1 MAIYHL
7 SLKSI
12 SRGNGRSAV
21 AAAAYR
27 SAERLENTR
36 EGLVHDFRGK
46 AGVLATGI
54 ELPEGVDAN
63 WARDR
68 AALWNAAE
76 EAEKRKD
83 AKTAQEFEVALP
95 HELDAE
101 QREELVRG
109 FARMLADKYGAAAD
123 WAIHE
128 PSREGDGRN
137 HHAHVMITVREVTP
151 DGLGEKIA
159 LGREHAWLRRA
170 GLASSRQQLAEIRES
185 WADLGNAAL
194 AQAGHDIRIDH
205 RSHDARG
212 VSLAP
217 TKHIG
222 VHAVQLARKG
232 VRVIRTAMSPARSRW
247 NAEVIGVAPEELLAL
262 VADEKSVFGER
273 DIARAIERA
282 VRDAAARAQA
292 AEAVMSSPELVR
304 IAPDDGGRS
313 ERQYGRLYTTTR
325 AIRMEAEMSRVVSG
339 LARGRAHG
347 VVRSAV
353 EDVIGLRAEENDL
366 WNSALS
372 DEQEA
377 ALRYVTGPE
386 GIAVVTGRA
395 GAGKSTMLAAA
406 REAWERDGYRVLG
419 AALAGKAADGL
430 QEASGIGART
440 LGAWAWR
447 WERGQERLE
456 PKDVLVVDEA
466 GMLGTAQLTAL
477 LKQVKS
483 AGAKVVLVGDA
494 EQLQPIGAGA
504 PFRAA
509 AELCGSAGLDT
520 IHRQRADWQR
530 QASEHLATGQVKEGL
545 SLYAARDRVRFRTRD
560 SDAGLA
566 LAAQYALDVMAH
578 PGESRLALTHRRR
591 DVVALNDMIRTALRE
606 KGLLGAGEQ
615 EVRTAVGPR
624 RFTVGDKVMFL
635 ANDSRLGVR
644 NGSFGV
650 VTGLE
655 DGKIAVRPM
664 RQEGQGKGQGEAI
677 LLDTGSR
684 PAIDHGYAVTIH
696 KAQGVTVD
704 RAFVLASKT
713 MDRHLAYVALT
724 RHRESVLLVAA
735 NRTFGDLAGL
745 SARLSRADSARNVRD
760 YAEGFLARRG
770 FVAGMAERVAQKA
783 VELLSGTGAGAL
795 KDAFLKFPPP
805 VPVEMPALDG
815 ETLALQKRVLAKEL
829 ERSEGQMVPRD
840 PAFIRKQERQAAE
853 LEQQRRLARER
864 ERALSRSRGPELS
877 LGLSMDP
884 W

>member
-12 SRGNGRSAV
+12 SRGKGRSAI

-27 SAERLENTR
+27 SAERLENAR
-36 EGLVHDFRGK
+36 EGLVHDFRAK

-54 ELPEGVDAN
+54 ELPEGVEAP

-68 AALWNAAE
+68 SSLWNAAE
-76 EAEKRKD
+76 AAEKRRD

-109 FARMLADKYGAAAD
+109 FARMLADKYDAAAD

-128 PSREGDGRN
+128 PSLEGDGRN
-137 HHAHVMITVREVTP
+137 HHAHVMITVREVTAQ
-151 DGLGEKIA
+151 GLGEKIA

-170 GLASSRQQLAEIRES
+170 GLASSRQQLTEIRES

-194 AQAGHDIRIDH
+194 ARAGHDIRIDH

-212 VSLAP
+212 LSLAP
-217 TKHIG
+217 TEHVG

-232 VRVIRTAMSPARSRW
+232 VRVIRAALSPSRSRW

-273 DIARAIERA
+273 DIARAITRA
-282 VRDAAARAQA
+282 VRDEADRAKA

-304 IAPDDGGRS
+304 IAPDDGGRCD
-313 ERQYGRLYTTTR
+313 RQRGPLYTTRR
-325 AIRMEAEMSRVVSG
+325 AIRLEAEMSRVVSG
-339 LARGRAHG
+339 LVRDRAHG
-347 VVRSAV
+347 VARSAV
-353 EDVIGLRAEENDL
+353 EDVIGLRAETGDP
-366 WNSALS
+366 WTPPLS
-372 DEQEA
+372 GEQEA
-377 ALRYVTGPE
+377 ALRHVTGPE

-430 QEASGIGART
+430 QEASGIKART

-447 WERGQERLE
+447 WERGQEMPG

-466 GMLGTAQLTAL
+466 GMLGTAQLTAI
-477 LKQVKS
+477 LKQVRS

-494 EQLQPIGAGA
+494 DQLQPIGAGA
-504 PFRAA
+504 PFRAV
-509 AELCGSAGLDT
+509 AELCGTAGLDT
-520 IHRQRADWQR
+520 IHRQREDWQR

-545 SLYAARDRVRFRTRD
+545 ARYAARDRVRFRRRD

-566 LAAQYALDVMAH
+566 LAAEYAVDVMAH

-591 DVVALNDMIRTALRE
+591 DVVALNGMIRSALRE
-606 KGLLGAGEQ
+606 KGLLGEVEQ
-615 EVRTAVGPR
+615 EVRTAVGQR
-624 RFTVGDKVMFL
+624 SFTVGDKVMFL
-635 ANDSRLGVR
+635 VNDSRLGVR

-655 DGKIAVRPM
+655 DGKIAVRPT
-664 RQEGQGKGQGEAI
+664 GQGEGQGEAI
-677 LLDTGSR
+677 LLDMDAR

-704 RAFVLASKT
+704 RAFVLASKS

-724 RHRESVLLVAA
+724 RHRESVLLLASS
-735 NRTFGDLAGL
+735 RTFGNLAGL
-745 SARLSRADSARNVRD
+745 SARLSRADSARNARD

-770 FVAGMAERVAQKA
+770 FVGGMVERVASKA
-783 VELLSGTGAGAL
+783 VELLGGTGAGAL

-805 VPVEMPALDG
+805 APVEMPALDG

-840 PAFIRKQERQAAE
+840 PTFIREQERQEAE

-864 ERALSRSRGPELS
+864 DRAWSRSRGPELS
-877 LGLSMDP
+877 LELSMDP

>member
-12 SRGNGRSAV
+12 SRGKGRSAI

-27 SAERLENTR
+27 SAERLENAR
-36 EGLVHDFRGK
+36 DGLVHDFRAK

-54 ELPEGVDAN
+54 ELPEGVEAP

-68 AALWNAAE
+68 ESLWNAAE
-76 EAEKRKD
+76 AAEKRRD

-137 HHAHVMITVREVTP
+137 HHAHVMITVREVTAQ
-151 DGLGEKIA
+151 GLGEKIA

-170 GLASSRQQLAEIRES
+170 GLASSRQQLTEIRET
-185 WADLGNAAL
+185 WANLGNAAL
-194 AQAGHDIRIDH
+194 AKAGHDIRIDH

-212 VSLAP
+212 LSLAP
-217 TKHIG
+217 TEHVG

-232 VRVIRTAMSPARSRW
+232 VRVIRTALSPSRSRW

-273 DIARAIERA
+273 DIARAIKRA
-282 VRDAAARAQA
+282 VRDETGRSKA

-304 IAPDDGGRS
+304 IASDDG
-313 ERQYGRLYTTTR
+313 ERPDRYQGPLYTTRR
-325 AIRMEAEMSRVVSG
+325 AIRLEAEMSRVVSG
-339 LARGRAHG
+339 LARDRAHG
-347 VVRSAV
+347 VARSAV
-353 EDVIGLRAEENDL
+353 EDVIGLRAETGDL
-366 WNSALS
+366 WTPPLS
-372 DEQEA
+372 GEQEA
-377 ALRYVTGPE
+377 ALRHVTGPE

-430 QEASGIGART
+430 KETSGIEART

-447 WERGQERLE
+447 WERGQEMLG

-466 GMLGTAQLTAL
+466 GMLGTAQLTAI
-477 LKQVKS
+477 LKQVRS

-494 EQLQPIGAGA
+494 DQLQPIGAGA
-504 PFRAA
+504 PFRAVV
-509 AELCGSAGLDT
+509 ELCGTAGLDT
-520 IHRQRADWQR
+520 IHRQREDWQR
-530 QASEHLATGQVKEGL
+530 QASEHLAAGQVKEGL
-545 SLYAARDRVRFRTRD
+545 TCYAARNRVRFRPHD

-566 LAAQYALDVMAH
+566 LAAEYAVDVMAH

-591 DVVALNDMIRTALRE
+591 DVVALNGMIRSALRE
-606 KGLLGAGEQ
+606 KGLLGEVEQ
-615 EVRTAVGPR
+615 EVRTAVGHR
-624 RFTVGDKVMFL
+624 AFTVGDKVMFL
-635 ANDSRLGVR
+635 VNDSRLGVR

-655 DGKIAVRPM
+655 DGKIAVRPG
-664 RQEGQGKGQGEAI
+664 GQREAI
-677 LLDTGSR
+677 LLDMDAR

-724 RHRESVLLVAA
+724 RHRESVLLLAA
-735 NRTFGDLAGL
+735 NRTFGNLAGL
-745 SARLSRADSARNVRD
+745 SRQLSRADSARNVRD

-770 FVAGMAERVAQKA
+770 FVGGMVERVAKKA
-783 VELLSGTGAGAL
+783 VELLGGTGAGAL

-805 VPVEMPALDG
+805 APVEMPALDS

-829 ERSEGQMVPRD
+829 QRSEGQMVPRD
-840 PAFIRKQERQAAE
+840 PAFIREQERQEAE
-853 LEQQRRLARER
+853 REHQRRLARER
-864 ERALSRSRGPELS
+864 QRAWSRSRGPERS